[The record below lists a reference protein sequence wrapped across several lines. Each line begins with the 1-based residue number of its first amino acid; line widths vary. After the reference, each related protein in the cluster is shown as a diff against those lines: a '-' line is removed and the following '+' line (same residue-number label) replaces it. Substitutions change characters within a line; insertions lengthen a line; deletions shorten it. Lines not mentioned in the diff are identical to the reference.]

1 MPGHGTTPRLTGDD
15 WRRLRADLAVQA
27 PARGCPDGQI
37 DFVVSTA
44 LFAAWVA
51 ETLDRASAGEPGRSV
66 AEWASRALN
75 ALIWSVRHEGPGG
88 VVHAESYE
96 DAEARDL
103 LLTVQ
108 DSIPVFMETSKR
120 DAERIQDLC
129 TGKGRISEGDL
140 KQARR
145 AFVRKVVP
153 ALNEI
158 YGSEN

>member
-1 MPGHGTTPRLTGDD
+1 MPGQGTTPRLTGDD
-15 WRRLRADLAVQA
+15 WRRLRAELAVQA
-27 PARGCPDGQI
+27 PARGCPEGQI
-37 DFVVSTA
+37 DFVISTA

-51 ETLDRASAGEPGRSV
+51 EALDRASAGEPGRSV
-66 AEWASRALN
+66 AEWAARALS
-75 ALIWSVRHEGPGG
+75 ALIWSVLNEGPGG
-88 VVHAESYE
+88 IVHAESYE
-96 DAEARDL
+96 DTEARDL

-108 DSIPVFMETSKR
+108 DSIPIFMELSKQ

-129 TGKGRISEGDL
+129 TGKRRVSDGDL

-145 AFVRKVVP
+145 AFVRKVVR

>member
-1 MPGHGTTPRLTGDD
+1 MSGHGTTPRLTGDD
-15 WRRLRADLAVQA
+15 WRRLRADIAVQA
-27 PARGCPDGQI
+27 STRGCPEGQV
-37 DFVVSTA
+37 DFVVSMA

-66 AEWASRALN
+66 AQWAARALS
-75 ALIWSVRHEGPGG
+75 ALIWSVHNEGPGG

-108 DSIPVFMETSKR
+108 DSIPVFMELSKR
-120 DAERIQDLC
+120 DAERIQELC
-129 TGKGRISEGDL
+129 AGKGRVSEGDL

-145 AFVRKVVP
+145 AFARKVVP
-153 ALNEI
+153 ALNAI